1 MSLKY
6 HIHDGKT
13 IDIAKGSFTFCMHV
27 EGPISISHAQGT
39 YSLKA
44 HQDICKLILRF
55 DQFKDSILENIDA
68 IWYLIWESMLLKE
81 LSHSWM
87 FKDVLVIIISTFFPF
102 KGPPRYVPFIIQ
114 ISLFRIG
121 KSFFS
126 FHVTFHSI
134 NEHLET
140 LNTWKSKHHKGI
152 CWFDGSKCKKEC

>member
-1 MSLKY
+1 
-6 HIHDGKT
+6 
-13 IDIAKGSFTFCMHV
+13 
-27 EGPISISHAQGT
+27 
-39 YSLKA
+39 
-44 HQDICKLILRF
+44 
-55 DQFKDSILENIDA
+55 
-68 IWYLIWESMLLKE
+68 MLLKE